1 MQLHCVELNN
11 FVSCLE
17 SYQKNLILGQF
28 GIAVQNTFRLEMHQD
43 DVFLLFKIIFD
54 ISASK

>member
-1 MQLHCVELNN
+1 
-11 FVSCLE
+11 VSCLE
-17 SYQKNLILGQF
+17 SYQKNLILGRF
-28 GIAVQNTFRLEMHQD
+28 EIAVQNTFRLEMHQD